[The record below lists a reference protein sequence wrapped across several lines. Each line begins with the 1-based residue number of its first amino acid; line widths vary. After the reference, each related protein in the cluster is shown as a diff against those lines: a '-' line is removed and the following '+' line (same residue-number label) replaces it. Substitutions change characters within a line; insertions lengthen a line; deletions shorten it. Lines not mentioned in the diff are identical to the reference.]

1 MSANLPKEEPMSAAK
16 ESFNEEC
23 CTNCRFFSENSKY
36 GGSCRR
42 YPPQF
47 YSEFDPQIG
56 HPTLGTGY
64 PFMQHDQWCGEF
76 QREQ

>member
-1 MSANLPKEEPMSAAK
+1 MPKKDEFAEIKAA
-16 ESFNEEC
+16 FNEES
-23 CTNCRFFSENSKY
+23 CTNCRFFSESSKY

-47 YSEFDPQIG
+47 YTGWDPHEG
-56 HPTLGTGY
+56 HPAFGTGY

-76 QREQ
+76 SREETP